1 MSPLTNHARAAGL
14 ILILSSTSR
23 VLAAPGEPP
32 PAVPGVALSHHHSS
46 APPLLPGL
54 PTSDPN
60 GDPVALPTEGEDRID
75 ATFGRGVRFLSAER
89 DFQLQFRGRLQP
101 RFLTELAASGDR
113 SVSEFVIRR
122 ARLAFLG
129 RFQDSWELYLQ
140 LGFSHEDNEPD
151 YYNPIRDA
159 TLTYG
164 VLRDAM
170 IRVGQGKVPFDRQRT
185 NSSSALQ
192 FADRSI
198 VMTELTLDRDV
209 GVQVFSENL
218 GGWGGILGY
227 NVGLFSGDGRNR
239 LATNSGLL
247 VALRIWTS
255 PFGEFDANV
264 ESDLSRGRTLRL
276 AWGFAAAKNFDTV
289 RPKSTT
295 GETYEASSF
304 DYTHLT
310 TDLHL
315 KWRGFSWLSE
325 ALYRRA
331 DTDSETHL
339 VDGAP
344 LTELSRS
351 AWGFFTQAGY
361 LWTEHFE
368 TAARYGELF
377 PIGQTDPALLHER
390 ELGSAINYYL
400 SGHNLKITVDYF
412 FVTRGDDWDGT
423 HQARV
428 QTQLYF

>member
-1 MSPLTNHARAAGL
+1 MSRLSEFARAASL
-14 ILILSSTSR
+14 IAILCSAPHAF
-23 VLAAPGEPP
+23 AAPGQLPRTAAAAE
-32 PAVPGVALSHHHSS
+32 AAKNGAS

-54 PTSDPN
+54 PASDPN
-60 GDPVALPTEGEDRID
+60 GDPVERTTEGEDRID
-75 ATFGRGVRFLSAER
+75 LTFGRGVRFLSSER

-101 RFLTELAASGDR
+101 RFLTEVSSSGDG
-113 SVSEFVIRR
+113 SLSEFVIRR

-164 VLRDAM
+164 VLRDAV
-170 IRVGQGKVPFDRQRT
+170 IRAGQGKVPFDRQRT

-209 GVQVFSENL
+209 GLQIFSENV
-218 GGWGGILGY
+218 GGWDGILGY

-247 VALRIWTS
+247 VVGRVWTS

-289 RPKSTT
+289 RKKSTT
-295 GETYEASSF
+295 GDTYAASTF

-310 TDLHL
+310 TDLHV

-339 VDGAP
+339 VDEAS
-344 LTELSRS
+344 LTEFSRS

-361 LWTEHFE
+361 LWTERFE

-390 ELGSAINYYL
+390 ELGGALTHYF
-400 SGHNLKITVDYF
+400 SGHNLKITADYF
-412 FVTRGDDWDGT
+412 FVTRGDGWDGT